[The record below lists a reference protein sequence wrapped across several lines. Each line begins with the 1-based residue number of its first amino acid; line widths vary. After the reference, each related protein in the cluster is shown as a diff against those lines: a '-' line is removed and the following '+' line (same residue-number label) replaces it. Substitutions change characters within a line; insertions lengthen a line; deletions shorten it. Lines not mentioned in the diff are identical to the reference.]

1 MTSFIVGIYEFL
13 KQHRLLRN
21 LSLLIVT
28 VCLGVLVLQQTYK
41 EDISDFLPL
50 NNKYQQAL
58 NVYQDISGAD
68 QIITIFQFNDST
80 QADPDSM
87 IVAIADFEQ
96 RLLSLDSLGISDNLT
111 TQIDN
116 EKFTQI
122 ADFVYSNIPYFLTD
136 TDYDRIDSLL
146 ANDQYI
152 DKQIAADKQLL
163 MFPISGLFAENFQRD
178 PLNLFTP
185 VVSRLQGSQPSV
197 NYELYDGY
205 IFSDD
210 MNRAFATM
218 SSPFGASETEHNSE
232 LLRVLQEKAK
242 ETMTSFPHI
251 DVRFIGAPVIA
262 VGNASQIKTDSLI
275 SVLLAVFLIL
285 TLLYWVFRNVRNIL
299 LIAIS
304 IAWGWLFAMGLLS
317 MFHNDLSVI
326 VIGISSVILG
336 IAVNYPLHLI
346 AHLRHTPNMK
356 TALKEIVMPL
366 VVGNVTTVGAFLALV
381 PLKSVALRDLGAF
394 AAFLLVGTILF
405 VLIYLPHLAK
415 EHSEQPKTSLLDH
428 ISDFSLENH
437 RWITIIV
444 VLLTIV
450 LGYFSLNTS
459 FDANMSHINYMT
471 SQQKTDMAYFQQM
484 MNPSTAEQNIYVVS
498 TDSTLEGALAKSAAQ
513 HPVIEALQNK
523 GLVKNYNHA
532 GNFLSSSIEQKERLR
547 KWNLFIEKYADQI
560 ERETKVAALNQGF
573 ANGSFDS
580 FYDVLRMPFT
590 EQKLDFF
597 NPLIET
603 VCASSLVMDSV
614 NHVAHVVDA
623 IGVSDNNVSL
633 IEEKLEQS
641 MPETLVFDVANMNSS
656 IANNLSNDFN
666 YIGWACALIVFLFLW
681 FSLGSL
687 ELAVLSFL
695 PMAISWVWILGIMAL
710 LGIHFN
716 VVNVILATFIFGQG
730 DDYTIFMTEGC
741 QYEYAYGRKM
751 LASYKNSIIISALL
765 MFIGIGT
772 LIFAKHPA
780 LHSLAQVTIVGM
792 FSVVLMAYL
801 FPPLI
806 FKWLIS
812 YKRRNRYRPVRLFPL
827 LNTIYC
833 GAVFFIQLATVYIL
847 GFICLELLRPSAS
860 RKQFLR
866 KYIRKCFWFDLNH
879 IPGVKFTLDNSY
891 QEDFSQP
898 AVVVCNHQS
907 TLDTAFLMAL
917 SDNLVIVANDQ
928 ASSNIII
935 RRVFRWLDFYSMPA
949 TGPMNMDYLL
959 NKLTEG
965 YCVAIF
971 PEGERNDKSSIQRF
985 HKGAFSLA
993 EEGCVDILPLYL
1005 HGVNHVFPRYTVC
1018 TYPGDITLIVDKR
1031 IHYGNLNWGKDYT
1044 EKTKLIHQQYVTS
1057 FEQIRKR
1064 KETTSYFKGF
1074 ILDHYRY
1081 RGIEVFSSVKK
1092 RLKRYQYFKQWIDDD
1107 NSSTDAA
1114 VINCGWGEF
1123 PLMLSLVNPQIS
1135 IIALDDDED
1144 KVSVAEQ
1151 SIACVNDKV
1160 QVGMKTSSTAL
1171 KQFVASHNN
1180 IRVYL
1185 IEPSQEDI
1193 TNYQMFD
1200 PIVIAK

>member
-1 MTSFIVGIYEFL
+1 MTSFIVGIYEYL

-21 LSLLIVT
+21 LSLLAVT

-58 NVYQDISGAD
+58 DIYQDLSGANR
-68 QIITIFQFNDST
+68 IITIFQFNDST

-96 RLLSLDSLGISDNLT
+96 RISSLDSIGISDNLVT
-111 TQIDN
+111 RIDN
-116 EKFTQI
+116 EQFAQI

-136 TDYDRIDSLL
+136 ADYARIDSLL
-146 ANDQYI
+146 ADDSYI
-152 DKQIAADKQLL
+152 KEQIASDKQML

-185 VVSRLQGSQPSV
+185 AVSRLQSAQPAV

-205 IFSDD
+205 IFSHD
-210 MNRAFATM
+210 MNRAFAM
-218 SSPFGASETEHNSE
+218 ISSPYGASETEHNSQ
-232 LLRVLQEKAK
+232 LLQMLQQKAD
-242 ETMTSFPHI
+242 ETMEANPLVN
-251 DVRFIGAPVIA
+251 VRFIGAPVIA
-262 VGNASQIKTDSLI
+262 VGNAQQIKKDSLL
-275 SVLLAVFLIL
+275 SVLLAIILIL
-285 TLLYWVFRNVRNIL
+285 GLLYWVFRNVRNMS

-304 IAWGWLFAMGLLS
+304 IAWGWIFAMGLLAV
-317 MFHNDLSVI
+317 FHDNLSVI

-356 TALKEIVMPL
+356 ATLKEIVIPL
-366 VVGNVTTVGAFLALV
+366 VVGNITTVGAFLALV
-381 PLKSVALRDLGAF
+381 PLKSVALRDLGMF
-394 AAFLLVGTILF
+394 AAFLLVGTIIF
-405 VLIYLPHLAK
+405 VLIFLPHFAK
-415 EHSEQPKTSLLDH
+415 TDSKQQRLTLLDN
-428 ISDFSLENH
+428 ISGFSLENH
-437 RWITIIV
+437 RWITIAV

-459 FDANMSHINYMT
+459 FDANLSHINYMT
-471 SQQKTDMAYFQQM
+471 EQQKSDMAYFQQM
-484 MNPSTAEQNIYVVS
+484 MNPSEAEQSIYIVS
-498 TDSTLEGALAKSAAQ
+498 TDSTLEGALTRNLSQ
-513 HPVIEALQNK
+513 QTELESLQQK
-523 GLVKNYNHA
+523 GLVMDYNHV
-532 GNFLSSSIEQKERLR
+532 GNFLSSSKEQQERLR
-547 KWNLFIEKYADQI
+547 NWNHFV
-560 ERETKVAALNQGF
+560 ERYEDKLVQNTKAAASNQGF
-573 ANGSFDS
+573 ASGSFDS
-580 FYDVLRMPFT
+580 FYDVLGTPFS
-590 EQKLDFF
+590 EQNLDFF
-597 NPLIET
+597 NPLIKT
-603 VCASSLVMDSV
+603 VCASNLVMDSI
-614 NHVAHVVDA
+614 NHVFHVVDV
-623 IGVSDNNVSL
+623 IGVNGDNVNE
-633 IEEKLEQS
+633 IEKQLEQS
-641 MPETLVFDVANMNSS
+641 MPESLVFDVASMNSS
-656 IANNLSNDFN
+656 IATNLSNDFN
-666 YIGWACALIVFLFLW
+666 YIGCACALIVFIFLW
-681 FSLGSL
+681 ISLGSL
-687 ELAVLSFL
+687 ELAMLSFL
-695 PMAISWVWILGIMAL
+695 PMAICWVWILGIMSL
-710 LGIHFN
+710 LGIQFN

-751 LASYKNSIIISALL
+751 LASYKNSIIISALM

-806 FKWLIS
+806 FKWLVS
-812 YKRRNRYRPVRLFPL
+812 YKRHNRYRPITLLPL

-833 GAVFFIQLATVYIL
+833 GVVFFSQLATVYIL

-866 KYIRKCFWFDLNH
+866 KYIKKCFWFDLNH
-879 IPGVKFTLDNSY
+879 IPGVEFTLDNPY
-891 QEDFSQP
+891 KEDFTQP

-917 SDNLVIVANDQ
+917 SDNFVIVANDQ

-949 TGPMNMDYLL
+949 TGPMDMDNLL
-959 NKLTEG
+959 NKLKDG

-993 EEGCVDILPLYL
+993 EKGCVDILPLYL

-1018 TYPGDITLIVDKR
+1018 TYPGEITLAVDKR
-1031 IHYGNLNWGKDYT
+1031 INYDNLNWGGDYT
-1044 EKTKLIHQQYVTS
+1044 EKTKLIHQQYVTN

-1074 ILDHYRY
+1074 VLDHYRY
-1081 RGIEVFSSVKK
+1081 RGIEVFSSVRK

-1107 NSSTDAA
+1107 NSSTDAV

-1144 KVSVAEQ
+1144 KVSVAAQ

-1160 QVGMKTSSTAL
+1160 QVVLKTSPTSL
-1171 KQFVASHNN
+1171 KQFVASHNS

-1193 TNYQMFD
+1193 INYQLFD